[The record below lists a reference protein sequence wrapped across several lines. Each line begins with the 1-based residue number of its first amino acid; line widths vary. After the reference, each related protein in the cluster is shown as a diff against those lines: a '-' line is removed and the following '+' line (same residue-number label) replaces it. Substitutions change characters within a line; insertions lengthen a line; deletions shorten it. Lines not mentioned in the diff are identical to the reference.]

1 MGRLADKNILITGG
15 NSGIGLAAAQ
25 EFDRE
30 GARVAICG
38 LNERTLQAAK
48 ETLGAGSLAVRAD
61 VSNLADLDTM
71 FATIKREFGHLDGV
85 FVNAGYSE
93 FLSFEEVTEQSFDKV
108 IAVNF
113 KGAYFTIQKALPL
126 LRQGSSVI
134 INASVGARK
143 GWPTTSTVSTCKA
156 AVVHLARILSAELV
170 DRGIRVNTLSPGPTD
185 TAMFGRFPGEEQGDA
200 VKDVLAN
207 QQSEQADGRSVG
219 NREAGSLPR
228 VGRFC
233 VRRRGR
239 LPDRRRGHGHFGR
252 GRLSL
257 VAESRGR
264 SCSRSGKGRLAPPI
278 PVTEIDVSA
287 LCGRAAE
294 LEIVGSAADGTTST
308 AGDPEVS
315 ATSKDLDQ
323 RCRNE

>member
-1 MGRLADKNILITGG
+1 MGRLAGKNILITGG

-38 LNERTLQAAK
+38 LNQRTLQAAK
-48 ETLGAGSLAVRAD
+48 EALGAGSLAVRAD

-71 FATIKREFGHLDGV
+71 FATIKREFGHLDGI

-93 FLSFEEVTEQSFDKV
+93 FLPFEEVTEQSFDMV
-108 IAVNF
+108 IGSNF

-126 LRQGSSVI
+126 LRPGSSVV

-156 AVVHLARILSAELV
+156 AVVHLARYPQRRTHGPRDSREYPKPRPDGHGDVRALRRRRAGR
-170 DRGIRVNTLSPGPTD
+170 RGQ
-185 TAMFGRFPGEEQGDA
+185 GRA
-200 VKDVLAN
+200 AN
-207 QQSEQADGRSVG
+207 QQSQQADGRSVG
-219 NREAGSLPR
+219 NREAGGLPR

-239 LPDRRRGHGHFGR
+239 LPDRRRGHGHFAR

-278 PVTEIDVSA
+278 PA
-287 LCGRAAE
+287 RQKLF
-294 LEIVGSAADGTTST
+294 
-308 AGDPEVS
+308 GDTGVYCAPRS
-315 ATSKDLDQ
+315 S
-323 RCRNE
+323 CRLLAKLTCNSCHSMSDSGGKSDITI